1 MLTSLE
7 IIKKLKGTDIEV
19 ELVIIL
25 RRLLHCQKEF
35 ANACANNLGSQR
47 YAQLYKDLTEN
58 QKQAKL
64 LFDTI
69 NLVANSNIGYWLDFD
84 NSLCHIVDWA
94 ADTKTILTS
103 YDSFDPV

>member
-7 IIKKLKGTDIEV
+7 IIKKLEGTDIEV
-19 ELVIIL
+19 ELKAIL

-35 ANACANNLGSQR
+35 ANASADDLGSQR
-47 YAQLYKDLTEN
+47 YGQLYKTMTES
-58 QKQAKL
+58 QRQAKI
-64 LFDTI
+64 LFDTM
-69 NLVANSNIGYWLDFD
+69 NLVGNCNIGYWLDFD